1 MVTVEADLVHVESR
15 LAAGQINCPSC
26 PDGVLGGWGFARVRR
41 IHGVI
46 GPVRPRRGRCR
57 SCRATHVLLP
67 VITLLRR
74 GYVAHIIWDALTLRA
89 HGWGHRRI
97 ADNLRLPATTVRGWM
112 RRAAVR
118 LHSVRAWF
126 LRVAVRTGIDVAI
139 PEGVGCGW
147 GDLVAAIVTAAAAIA
162 ARFGPGGMLGA
173 VTAPLV
179 MVAVSGGR
187 LLAPDWPPAARR
199 GVSNTN
205 CP

>member
-15 LAAGQINCPSC
+15 LAAGQIGCPSC
-26 PDGVLGGWGFARVRR
+26 PGGVLGGWGFARVRR

-67 VITLLRR
+67 VMTLLRR
-74 GYVAHIIWDALTLRA
+74 GYAAQTIWNALALRD

-97 ADNLRLPATTVRGWM
+97 AANLDLPRSTVRGWL
-112 RRAAVR
+112 RRLAGRVEP
-118 LHSVRAWF
+118 LRAWF
-126 LRVAVRTGIDVAI
+126 VQVAVRTGIDVVI
-139 PEGVGCGW
+139 PDGSGCGW
-147 GDLVAAIVTAAAAIA
+147 RDLVTAVAAAAAAIA
-162 ARFGPGGMLGA
+162 ARFGPAGVLGV

-179 MVAVSGGR
+179 MVTVSGGR

-199 GVSNTN
+199 W
-205 CP
+205 